1 MPPTHTPTGLVPI
14 LATPFDDRG
23 ALDLLS
29 LRTLVEFQLAAG
41 ADGLAVFGMASEGF
55 ALTAE
60 ERRVILREVRTVA
73 GPQVPLVAGVNGTG
87 TVVAVEQARLA
98 ADGGADQL
106 MVLPP
111 FLAKPNRQ
119 QVIDFYGE
127 LAGATAA
134 TVMVQDAPGVTGVA
148 VDAAAIGVLAG
159 VPGITSVKVEAPP
172 TPVKMAAVAAAAG
185 PGFAVLGGLNAAA
198 LCEEYDNGSVG
209 TMPACEFTD
218 LLRPVLDDLAA
229 GRRAAARAG
238 FTRLLPLIHLGMRP
252 GQAWAVHKEVLRRRG
267 VIASAAVRLPAQELD
282 PLTARALDEVLADLE
297 LVPASGRVP
306 AGRRAAEERESVG

>member
-1 MPPTHTPTGLVPI
+1 MSPTHTPTGLVPI
-14 LATPFDDRG
+14 LATPFDDTG
-23 ALDLLS
+23 ALDLPS
-29 LRTLVEFQLAAG
+29 LRSLVEFQLAAG

-55 ALTAE
+55 ALTTA
-60 ERRVILREVRTVA
+60 ERRTVLFEVRSVA
-73 GPQVPLVAGVNGTG
+73 GPHVPLIAGVNGTG
-87 TVVAVEQARLA
+87 TAVAVEQARLA

-111 FLAKPNRQ
+111 FLVKPNPR
-119 QVIDFYGE
+119 QVIDFY
-127 LAGATAA
+127 AAVASATDAS
-134 TVMVQDAPGVTGVA
+134 VMVQDAPGVTGVTI
-148 VDAAAIGVLAG
+148 DAAAIAVLAT

-172 TPVKMAAVAAAAG
+172 TPVKMAAVAAAAR

-229 GRRAAARAG
+229 GRQQAARAA

-282 PLTARALDEVLADLE
+282 PLTARALDAVLADLE
-297 LVPASGRVP
+297 PVPP
-306 AGRRAAEERESVG
+306 AGLLPSARRGGLR